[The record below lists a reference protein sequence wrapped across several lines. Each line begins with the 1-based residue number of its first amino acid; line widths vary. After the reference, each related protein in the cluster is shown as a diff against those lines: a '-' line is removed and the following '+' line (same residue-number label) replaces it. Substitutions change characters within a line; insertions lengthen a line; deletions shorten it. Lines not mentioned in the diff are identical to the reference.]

1 MIPAGGAMYDIDG
14 GGSDC
19 IVRSNDLDRDS
30 DQYRDLNDYAYID
43 SNQQIQGLHHCR
55 GHGAPSSFSPDGQH
69 LVCEISKRETS
80 HPSRGQTPYSTLERN
95 TDTGASPAAGEWKAE
110 GSIPKAADKKMEK
123 SVKPEWYHHSYSD
136 SILSNSEPGR
146 RYSYQVKAILK

>member
-14 GGSDC
+14 AGSDC
-19 IVRSNDLDRDS
+19 IVRSNDLDHDS

-55 GHGAPSSFSPDGQH
+55 HGAPSSFSPPDGH
-69 LVCEISKRETS
+69 VVCEISKRETS

-95 TDTGASPAAGEWKAE
+95 AESGISSASDWRAE
-110 GSIPKAADKKMEK
+110 GSIPKVDKKIEK
-123 SVKPEWYHHSYSD
+123 TVNPEWYHHSYSD
-136 SILSNSEPGR
+136 SILSNSEPAR

>member
-19 IVRSNDLDRDS
+19 NVRSNDLDRDS

-55 GHGAPSSFSPDGQH
+55 HGVPPSSFTPDAGH
-69 LVCEISKRETS
+69 IICEISKRETA

-95 TDTGASPAAGEWKAE
+95 TDSGAAPAGDWKAE
-110 GSIPKAADKKMEK
+110 GSIPKVDKKIEK

-136 SILSNSEPGR
+136 SILSNSEPAR
-146 RYSYQVKAILK
+146 RFSYQVKAILK